1 MKDLQ
6 EIKPLAEQIF
16 ALARELLRL
25 VDMDEQARHKRLEEL
40 KKTPTEKLFIFRAC
54 WRRKSKTTLLC
65 KNRQYD

>member
-25 VDMDEQARHKRLEEL
+25 VDLDEQARRKRLEEL
-40 KKTPTEKLFIFRAC
+40 KKTPAEKLFTFRAC
-54 WRRKSKTTLLC
+54 WRRKSTTTLLC
-65 KNRQYD
+65 KIRQ